1 MENILKTKS
10 YAIDYIGSDPTGMYC
25 TFTSISVQ
33 VKL

>member
-10 YAIDYIGSDPTGMYC
+10 YAIDYIESELTGII
-25 TFTSISVQ
+25 FTSISVQ